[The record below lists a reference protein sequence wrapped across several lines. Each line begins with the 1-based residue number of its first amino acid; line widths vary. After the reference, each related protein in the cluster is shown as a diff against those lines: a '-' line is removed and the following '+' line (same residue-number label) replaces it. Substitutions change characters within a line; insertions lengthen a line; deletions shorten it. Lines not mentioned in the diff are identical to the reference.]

1 MDADKFAFCRH
12 RWHGN
17 GSVRS
22 GGGPG
27 EAGRKKGEL
36 KYLRY
41 SHFVSVAGP
50 GEDAIWGWVID
61 SACSLS
67 IRGESGDGTSTTEAE
82 DNGTLYALYTV
93 MS

>member
-12 RWHGN
+12 RR
-17 GSVRS
+17 VRKWERENL
-22 GGGPG
+22 GLGK
-27 EAGRKKGEL
+27 AGRKKGGL
-36 KYLRY
+36 KYLRH

-67 IRGESGDGTSTTEAE
+67 IRGESGDGTNTTEAE